1 VVERVGVMS
10 TLGGEHFHRAGSG
23 PGTPAPRPATVSR
36 VVAAVRSSTTKSST
50 AHLSSCGAPVS
61 QHMASLLPQSYSA
74 TPNPLTCAFAPY
86 RRVHTGEHAMV
97 AIRMARFV
105 SARITIA
112 PPDFVKSQQP
122 PPMVHTNSTQSLSSS
137 ASSSATGPPVNPT
150 AVFVFPS
157 RLICQRFA

>member
-1 VVERVGVMS
+1 MYS
-10 TLGGEHFHRAGSG
+10 TGGERLPFTALA
-23 PGTPAPRPATVSR
+23 PGTPAPRAGTESR
-36 VVAAVRSSTTKSST
+36 VVAAVRSSSTKSST

-112 PPDFVKSQQP
+112 PPDFVEVQQS

-137 ASSSATGPPVNPT
+137 ASSSATDPPVNPT
-150 AVFVFPS
+150 AVFVLPS